1 MNAPKFDTFVFDLDG
16 TLLDTLPDL
25 VVLTNHVLVEC
36 GWPKRTRD
44 EILSYVGNGASAL
57 MYQAVP
63 EGTPADKAEEAIAL
77 WKAFYPKYANDL
89 TRPYPHIVEVLQTLR
104 AQGCKI
110 GVASNKYEPGVE
122 MILNKCLPG
131 LIDIA
136 HGEGNLIPRK
146 PNPAMLNLVI
156 SELDST
162 PQKAVYFGDSPTD
175 IECARAAGVFA
186 VGVSWGY
193 HKASDFAKS
202 GWEPDLLINDARE
215 ILSLD

>member
-1 MNAPKFDTFVFDLDG
+1 MNAPKFDTVVFDLDG
-16 TLLDTLPDL
+16 TLLDTLSDL
-25 VVLTNHVLVEC
+25 VVLTNHVLEEC
-36 GWPKRTRD
+36 GWPKRTRE

-63 EGTPADKAEEAIAL
+63 EGTPLEDAEAAIAL

-89 TRPYPHIVEVLQTLR
+89 TCPYPHMVDVLQTLR
-104 AQGCKI
+104 AKGRKI

-131 LIDIA
+131 LIDAA
-136 HGEGNLIPRK
+136 HGEGDSIPRK

-156 SELDST
+156 NELDSAPERT
-162 PQKAVYFGDSPTD
+162 VYFGDSPTD

-193 HKASDFAKS
+193 HKAEDFAKF

-215 ILSLD
+215 ILDLA